1 MADQMFIRLESGVS
15 HADVCL
21 HGGEL
26 HSWVTGDH
34 KLLWYRD
41 PVWWGQSSPILFPI
55 VGWANRGRIRVDGN
69 SRPLSVHGFAS
80 QRVFS
85 VSSRKAASVTLALT
99 NSPDTLKVYPFLFR
113 LSVTYTLEDTA
124 LTVEF
129 MVENV
134 GHRSMP
140 YALGFHPAFCWPF
153 NSVVRDD
160 YIIQFEAEES
170 PIIPMITRDGL
181 ISSRTR
187 HIPIKARKLHLTDEL
202 FASDALCLLNAKSR
216 SFSLNAGHEGSSI
229 VLEASGFPHLALW
242 SRPGA
247 PFVSME
253 AWTGHSDPE
262 GFVGDLSEKPSMRML
277 ASGEAASH
285 SVRLLFREAS

>member
-1 MADQMFIRLESGVS
+1 MFIRLESGVS

-26 HSWVTGDH
+26 HSWVAGGH
-34 KLLWYRD
+34 KLLWHRD
-41 PVWWGQSSPILFPI
+41 PVWWDQSSPILFPI
-55 VGWANRGRIRVDGN
+55 VGWANRGCIRVDGH
-69 SRPLSVHGFAS
+69 SRRLSAHGFAR
-80 QRVFS
+80 QREFT
-85 VSSRKAASVTLALT
+85 VSSRNTSSVTLALT
-99 NSPDTLKVYPFLFR
+99 NSPDTLKVFPFLFR
-113 LSVTYTLEDTA
+113 LSVTYTLRDTA
-124 LTVEF
+124 LAVEF
-129 MVENV
+129 MIENLDR
-134 GHRSMP
+134 RSMP

-160 YIIQFEAEES
+160 YTIVFEAEES
-170 PIIPMITRDGL
+170 SIIPVITSNGL

-187 HIPIKARKLHLTDEL
+187 QIPMKGRTLNLTDEL
-202 FASDALCLLNAKSR
+202 FASDALCFLSAKSR

-242 SRPGA
+242 SRPRA

-262 GFVGDLSEKPSMRML
+262 GFAGDLSEKPSMRIL
-277 ASGEAASH
+277 ASGETASH